1 MDTAKTILLAE
12 HDPFL
17 INVYSRELRKY
28 GYKTSVVSDGK
39 IILNRI
45 RSVEPA
51 LMILDAELPH
61 SESDYKG
68 LSVLK
73 SLRDDVMLK
82 DLKVVMLHDVILPKN
97 KDKFFRLGVH
107 NHFSK
112 AGHTAQEIV
121 QEVKRILS

>member
-17 INVYSRELRKY
+17 INVYAKELRKC
-28 GYKTSVVSDGK
+28 GYNTSVVSDGE
-39 IILNRI
+39 IVLNRI
-45 RSVEPA
+45 RSIEPD

-61 SESDYKG
+61 PQNHYKG

-82 DLKVVMLHDVILPKN
+82 DLKVIMLHDVILPQN
-97 KDKFFRLGVH
+97 KDKFFRLGISK
-107 NHFSK
+107 HFSK
-112 AGHTAQEIV
+112 AGHTAEEIV
-121 QEVKRILS
+121 QEVKRMLN